1 MGELS
6 IETELAL
13 NLVSTRMKIQQS
25 HYNKLLRKTRK
36 VDKKETETLMAGY
49 KKCLADMDNVLRTI
63 VEM

>member
-13 NLVSTRMKIQQS
+13 NLVSTRMKIQRAE
-25 HYNKLLRKTRK
+25 YNKLLRQTKK
-36 VDKKETETLMAGY
+36 IDKKETETLMAGY
-49 KKCLADMDNVLRTI
+49 KKAVDDMNKVLSTI

>member
-13 NLVSTRMKIQQS
+13 NLVSTRMKIQLS
-25 HYNKLLRKTRK
+25 DYNKLLRQTKK
-36 VDKKETETLMAGY
+36 VDKKETETLIAGY
-49 KKCLADMDNVLRTI
+49 KKAVDDMNKVLSTI

>member
-25 HYNKLLRKTRK
+25 QYNNLLRKTRK

-49 KKCLADMDNVLRTI
+49 KKALDDMNKVLMSI

>member
-1 MGELS
+1 MSELS

-13 NLVSTRMKIQQS
+13 NLVSTRMKIQTAE
-25 HYNKLLRKTRK
+25 YNRLLRQTKK

-49 KKCLADMDNVLRTI
+49 KKAVDDMNKVLSTI